1 MSSAYQAGNQ
11 MSRLHEKLSSILTIC
26 QQMNSVRDLGALL
39 DLVARE
45 ATRLLD
51 ADRASIFLLDRE
63 KMELWSKV
71 ALGSDEILRFDARKG
86 IAGAA
91 TLTGKVVN
99 VSDAYNDSRFNPGI
113 DNQTGYRT
121 RNLLAVPL
129 QNLVDG
135 EIVGA
140 FEVLNKKLGPF
151 DAEDEEVLK
160 SLAAQAA
167 VAIQTARSIGELT
180 KENAHLWREVEGQFA
195 RHRIVG
201 NNAKIRSILQLI
213 ERIRDSS
220 VNVLISGESGT
231 GKDLVAKALHYSSL
245 RSRKPFVALNCAALP
260 ESLVESEL
268 FGIEKGV
275 ATGVNPRMGQFQA
288 ADGGTLFLD
297 EIGDLSLTAQAKIL
311 RVLEARVVERVGGR
325 TSIPVD
331 VRVLSASNK
340 DLEAEIKKGT
350 FREDLYYRLTVLHIH
365 MPALREIRDDIPL
378 LANHFLV
385 ETCRDSGKQAELSRG
400 AMRRLM
406 EADWP
411 GNARQLQN
419 EIKSLVACARN
430 RVIGEEDLANGIAP
444 EIRAIEPTPVP
455 PQAASLKHAVE
466 DLERRM
472 IAEMLRATGNNQQKT
487 AKALGLS
494 RQGLINKLKRY
505 RLSSVETRFFGAVS

>member
-1 MSSAYQAGNQ
+1 MSSPYRAGNP

-51 ADRASIFLLDRE
+51 ADRASIFLLDRQ
-63 KMELWSKV
+63 KMELWSKI
-71 ALGSDEILRFDARKG
+71 ALGSDEILRFNARKG

-140 FEVLNKKLGPF
+140 FEVLNKKDGAF

-201 NNAKIRSILQLI
+201 NNPKIRAILQLI
-213 ERIRDSS
+213 
-220 VNVLISGESGT
+220 
-231 GKDLVAKALHYSSL
+231 
-245 RSRKPFVALNCAALP
+245 
-260 ESLVESEL
+260 
-268 FGIEKGV
+268 
-275 ATGVNPRMGQFQA
+275 
-288 ADGGTLFLD
+288 
-297 EIGDLSLTAQAKIL
+297 
-311 RVLEARVVERVGGR
+311 
-325 TSIPVD
+325 
-331 VRVLSASNK
+331 
-340 DLEAEIKKGT
+340 
-350 FREDLYYRLTVLHIH
+350 
-365 MPALREIRDDIPL
+365 
-378 LANHFLV
+378 
-385 ETCRDSGKQAELSRG
+385 
-400 AMRRLM
+400 
-406 EADWP
+406 
-411 GNARQLQN
+411 
-419 EIKSLVACARN
+419 
-430 RVIGEEDLANGIAP
+430 
-444 EIRAIEPTPVP
+444 
-455 PQAASLKHAVE
+455 
-466 DLERRM
+466 
-472 IAEMLRATGNNQQKT
+472 
-487 AKALGLS
+487 
-494 RQGLINKLKRY
+494 
-505 RLSSVETRFFGAVS
+505 